1 MARSIAATTLTPA
14 DVIYVLQSSE
24 DNSTLAEKYNV
35 TRQAISSIR
44 NGRTWKDVAPEIPRI
59 PVRIKNTV
67 PKARLVAAKHC
78 HNCIEYQRSECSY
91 GFPEAI
97 DEPEFAAACSLYK
110 RNPDH
115 SQAMP

>member
-1 MARSIAATTLTPA
+1 MARVIATRLTSA

-24 DNSTLAEKYNV
+24 DNSTLAERFNV

-44 NGRTWKDVAPEIPRI
+44 NNRTWKDIAPEIPRI
-59 PVRIKNTV
+59 PVRLKNTV
-67 PKARLVAAKHC
+67 SKASLAAAKHC
-78 HNCIEYQRSECSY
+78 HNCIEYQGGECSY

-110 RNPDH
+110 RNPNH
-115 SQAMP
+115 PSTMP

>member
-1 MARSIAATTLTPA
+1 MARSIASTTLTPA

-24 DNSTLAEKYNV
+24 DNSTLAERFNV

-44 NGRTWKDVAPEIPRI
+44 NNRTWKDIAPEIPRI
-59 PVRIKNTV
+59 PVRLKNTV

-78 HNCIEYQRSECSY
+78 HNCIEYQRGECSY

-97 DEPEFAAACSLYK
+97 DEPEFAAACSLYS
-110 RNPDH
+110 RNPNDPA
-115 SQAMP
+115 AMP